1 MTKTTQYPEKRATKK
16 TEIWFDEEGV
26 LWLKPIK
33 EANVDLKEI
42 MTCFKIYREMGCDK
56 KKVLQVI
63 DARATVS
70 ITHEAREYTSKHGND
85 FFIASAVISN
95 SLAIRL
101 IVNFFNSFYNQK
113 LPLKMFATEKAALK
127 WLRSFRK

>member
-1 MTKTTQYPEKRATKK
+1 MTKATQYLEKRATEN

-33 EANVDLKEI
+33 EANVDLNEVI
-42 MTCFKIYREMGCDK
+42 ACFKIYREMGCDK
-56 KKVLQVI
+56 KKVLQII
-63 DARATVS
+63 DARAAVS
-70 ITHEAREYTSKHGND
+70 MTHEAREYTSKHGND

-101 IVNFFNSFYNQK
+101 FVNFFNSFYNQ
-113 LPLKMFATEKAALK
+113 PVPFKMFATEKEALK